1 MTDVRGLVR
10 TTRSAAT
17 FCLGVSLIANVF
29 LASSMLDDLNLMLMV
44 GVIALS
50 FAASTGSSR
59 VIGILLFASSIAL
72 LLHSQAPLD
81 VWKQALRENSYLIA
95 MFVLVPLLSIPV
107 QHGGYGES
115 LREVFV
121 RYANTDSRYY
131 ALVSSMAAFVG
142 VLISI
147 AAVPL
152 TYEVSRASGCN
163 YDEKLLA
170 SALSRGFI
178 TCMIW
183 APTSATIALVVQ
195 LTGVDWVA
203 FFPFAIACALIA
215 GAVGFLMTFVRD
227 EAAKA
232 SSDEA
237 EAPAGKIDA
246 GKVVELSAFAFLL
259 VVSVAATSQLGGLSA
274 IVVVAMAS
282 LVFPVAWMAAI
293 GRLPTYAREFRG
305 DYFNNKLPQSKNQ
318 IVLFAG
324 AGFFAQSIG
333 YSHLG
338 DALVGSLLHMTGQ
351 SVLLL
356 TVAIIGITL
365 ATSAVG
371 IHPIA
376 VVAVVGG
383 AMGASQWGVSP
394 TYLALVLSISWAMGN
409 ALCPASANVVAVSD
423 MVGQSPIKVS
433 LRWNGPYVL
442 VATAVLVLV
451 LTMARMGGLL

>member
-1 MTDVRGLVR
+1 
-10 TTRSAAT
+10 
-17 FCLGVSLIANVF
+17 
-29 LASSMLDDLNLMLMV
+29 MLDDLNLMLMV

-59 VIGILLFASSIAL
+59 VIGILLFGSSIAL

-131 ALVSSMAAFVG
+131 ALVSIMAAFVG

-227 EAAKA
+227 EAVKS

-237 EAPAGKIDA
+237 EAPMGKIDA

>member
-282 LVFPVAWMAAI
+282 LVAI

-383 AMGASQWGVSP
+383 TMGASQWGVSP
-394 TYLALVLSISWAMGN
+394 IYLALVLSISWAMGN

>member
-29 LASSMLDDLNLMLMV
+29 FASSMLDDLNLMLMV

-59 VIGILLFASSIAL
+59 VIGILLFGSSIAL

-131 ALVSSMAAFVG
+131 ALVSIMAAFVG

-215 GAVGFLMTFVRD
+215 GAVGFLMTVVR
-227 EAAKA
+227 
-232 SSDEA
+232 DEA

-383 AMGASQWGVSP
+383 TMGASQWGVSP
-394 TYLALVLSISWAMGN
+394 IYLALVLSISWAMGN

>member
-1 MTDVRGLVR
+1 
-10 TTRSAAT
+10 
-17 FCLGVSLIANVF
+17 
-29 LASSMLDDLNLMLMV
+29 
-44 GVIALS
+44 
-50 FAASTGSSR
+50 
-59 VIGILLFASSIAL
+59 
-72 LLHSQAPLD
+72 
-81 VWKQALRENSYLIA
+81 
-95 MFVLVPLLSIPV
+95 
-107 QHGGYGES
+107 
-115 LREVFV
+115 
-121 RYANTDSRYY
+121 
-131 ALVSSMAAFVG
+131 
-142 VLISI
+142 
-147 AAVPL
+147 
-152 TYEVSRASGCN
+152 
-163 YDEKLLA
+163 
-170 SALSRGFI
+170 
-178 TCMIW
+178 
-183 APTSATIALVVQ
+183 
-195 LTGVDWVA
+195 
-203 FFPFAIACALIA
+203 
-215 GAVGFLMTFVRD
+215 
-227 EAAKA
+227 
-232 SSDEA
+232 
-237 EAPAGKIDA
+237 
-246 GKVVELSAFAFLL
+246 
-259 VVSVAATSQLGGLSA
+259 
-274 IVVVAMAS
+274 
-282 LVFPVAWMAAI
+282 MAAI

-383 AMGASQWGVSP
+383 TMGASQWGVSP
-394 TYLALVLSISWAMGN
+394 IYLALVLSISWAMGN

-442 VATAVLVLV
+442 VATEVLVLV

>member
-1 MTDVRGLVR
+1 M
-10 TTRSAAT
+10 
-17 FCLGVSLIANVF
+17 
-29 LASSMLDDLNLMLMV
+29 
-44 GVIALS
+44 
-50 FAASTGSSR
+50 
-59 VIGILLFASSIAL
+59 
-72 LLHSQAPLD
+72 
-81 VWKQALRENSYLIA
+81 
-95 MFVLVPLLSIPV
+95 

-383 AMGASQWGVSP
+383 TMGASQWGVSP
-394 TYLALVLSISWAMGN
+394 IYLALVLSISWAMGN

>member
-29 LASSMLDDLNLMLMV
+29 FASSMLDDLNLMLMV

-59 VIGILLFASSIAL
+59 VIGILLFGSSIAL

-107 QHGGYGES
+107 QHGDTRVASRGVRP
-115 LREVFV
+115 LRKH
-121 RYANTDSRYY
+121 RQRYY
-131 ALVSSMAAFVG
+131 ALVSIMAAFVG

-259 VVSVAATSQLGGLSA
+259 VV
-274 IVVVAMAS
+274 
-282 LVFPVAWMAAI
+282 P
-293 GRLPTYAREFRG
+293 
-305 DYFNNKLPQSKNQ
+305 
-318 IVLFAG
+318 
-324 AGFFAQSIG
+324 
-333 YSHLG
+333 
-338 DALVGSLLHMTGQ
+338 
-351 SVLLL
+351 
-356 TVAIIGITL
+356 
-365 ATSAVG
+365 
-371 IHPIA
+371 
-376 VVAVVGG
+376 
-383 AMGASQWGVSP
+383 
-394 TYLALVLSISWAMGN
+394 
-409 ALCPASANVVAVSD
+409 
-423 MVGQSPIKVS
+423 
-433 LRWNGPYVL
+433 
-442 VATAVLVLV
+442 
-451 LTMARMGGLL
+451 

>member
-1 MTDVRGLVR
+1 M
-10 TTRSAAT
+10 
-17 FCLGVSLIANVF
+17 
-29 LASSMLDDLNLMLMV
+29 
-44 GVIALS
+44 
-50 FAASTGSSR
+50 
-59 VIGILLFASSIAL
+59 
-72 LLHSQAPLD
+72 
-81 VWKQALRENSYLIA
+81 
-95 MFVLVPLLSIPV
+95 SIPV

-305 DYFNNKLPQSKNQ
+305 TTSTTSFPSRR
-318 IVLFAG
+318 IRSSCSPG
-324 AGFFAQSIG
+324 
-333 YSHLG
+333 LG
-338 DALVGSLLHMTGQ
+338 S
-351 SVLLL
+351 SRR
-356 TVAIIGITL
+356 
-365 ATSAVG
+365 
-371 IHPIA
+371 
-376 VVAVVGG
+376 
-383 AMGASQWGVSP
+383 
-394 TYLALVLSISWAMGN
+394 
-409 ALCPASANVVAVSD
+409 ASAIPIWVMLWSD
-423 MVGQSPIKVS
+423 LFCI
-433 LRWNGPYVL
+433 
-442 VATAVLVLV
+442 
-451 LTMARMGGLL
+451 

>member
-29 LASSMLDDLNLMLMV
+29 FASSMLDDLNLMLMV

-59 VIGILLFASSIAL
+59 VIGILLFGSSIAL

-131 ALVSSMAAFVG
+131 ALVSIMAAFVG

-227 EAAKA
+227 EA
-232 SSDEA
+232 
-237 EAPAGKIDA
+237 EAPMGKIDA

-383 AMGASQWGVSP
+383 TMGASQWGVSP
-394 TYLALVLSISWAMGN
+394 IYLALVLSISWAMGN

>member
-29 LASSMLDDLNLMLMV
+29 FASSMLDDLNLMLMV

-59 VIGILLFASSIAL
+59 VIGILLFGSSIAL

-131 ALVSSMAAFVG
+131 ALVSIMAAFVG

-227 EAAKA
+227 EA
-232 SSDEA
+232 
-237 EAPAGKIDA
+237 
-246 GKVVELSAFAFLL
+246 
-259 VVSVAATSQLGGLSA
+259 
-274 IVVVAMAS
+274 AMAS

-383 AMGASQWGVSP
+383 TMGASQWGVSP
-394 TYLALVLSISWAMGN
+394 IYLALVLSISWAMGN

>member
-1 MTDVRGLVR
+1 
-10 TTRSAAT
+10 
-17 FCLGVSLIANVF
+17 
-29 LASSMLDDLNLMLMV
+29 
-44 GVIALS
+44 
-50 FAASTGSSR
+50 
-59 VIGILLFASSIAL
+59 
-72 LLHSQAPLD
+72 
-81 VWKQALRENSYLIA
+81 
-95 MFVLVPLLSIPV
+95 
-107 QHGGYGES
+107 
-115 LREVFV
+115 
-121 RYANTDSRYY
+121 
-131 ALVSSMAAFVG
+131 
-142 VLISI
+142 
-147 AAVPL
+147 
-152 TYEVSRASGCN
+152 
-163 YDEKLLA
+163 
-170 SALSRGFI
+170 
-178 TCMIW
+178 
-183 APTSATIALVVQ
+183 
-195 LTGVDWVA
+195 
-203 FFPFAIACALIA
+203 
-215 GAVGFLMTFVRD
+215 MTFVRD
-227 EAAKA
+227 EAVKS

-237 EAPAGKIDA
+237 EAPMGKIDA

-293 GRLPTYAREFRG
+293 GRFPTYAREFRG

-394 TYLALVLSISWAMGN
+394 PTSLLFCRSAGRWGMRFALRLRMSWPFPTWSGN
-409 ALCPASANVVAVSD
+409 RRSRSAYGGTVRTRWLRPRCSCSC
-423 MVGQSPIKVS
+423 SPWRGWVDCCS
-433 LRWNGPYVL
+433 GDCDRLFMEMYRN
-442 VATAVLVLV
+442 
-451 LTMARMGGLL
+451 R